1 MVFLV
6 DRVAADVFIA
16 PAAGRVIASGF
27 CCDPTVAGAPA
38 FGDVE
43 QNYS

>member
-16 PAAGRVIASGF
+16 LAAGRVIASGF
-27 CCDPTVAGAPA
+27 CCDPTQTGAAA
-38 FGDVE
+38 FVDVE